1 MPAVGFEL
9 TSGTVVFEDG
19 TAAFR
24 ALNLRLEPGKLNVIL
39 GPSGC
44 GKQRFCES
52 SEASCHSRMA
62 S

>member
-44 GKQRFCES
+44 GKTTLW
-52 SEASCHSRMA
+52 
-62 S
+62 

>member
-24 ALNLRLEPGKLNVIL
+24 ALDLRLEPGKLNVVL

-44 GKQRFCES
+44 GKTTLLRVFGGS
-52 SEASCHSRMA
+52 YHSRMA